1 MVVIENSAY
10 GQHELLY
17 NRFMEPALQS
27 AINLLRL
34 PPGSRGLDAGCGPGG
49 VLHLLDNAI
58 GSVGHV
64 TGVDIA
70 PPLLRMAREQI
81 ELRELTGRADVL
93 CADLSRTLPFEDDV
107 FDWVWSADVLCSDG
121 EARGFADP
129 VDVIREFVRVA
140 KPGGTVAIVL
150 GNRLGAMYLPGHAH
164 LEQCL
169 STAIQLNYLKTGHF
183 APSFYHEPVLAWLRA
198 AGLTHL
204 KISAHIAEYQYP
216 LRPDVRDYI
225 HEYIFAREYAPTPE
239 LKQRAHGVGLTEEE
253 WDTWL
258 DISNPA
264 SPNYLLD
271 SEDYYCVRFG
281 TLATGHTLE

>member
-1 MVVIENSAY
+1 MVVIENAAY
-10 GQHELLY
+10 GHHELLY

-27 AINLLRL
+27 AIHLLRL

-49 VLHLLDNAI
+49 VLHLLDNAT
-58 GSVGHV
+58 GSVGHI
-64 TGVDIA
+64 TGVDISPA
-70 PPLLRMAREQI
+70 LLDMARQQVEQWK
-81 ELRELTGRADVL
+81 LDGRVSLA
-93 CADLSRTLPFEDDV
+93 CADLSQPLPFADDV

-129 VDVIREFVRVA
+129 VEVIREFARVV
-140 KPGGTVAIVL
+140 KPGGTVAIFL

-169 STAIQLNYLKTGHF
+169 STAIQLNYLKTGRF
-183 APSFYHEPVLAWLRA
+183 APSFYHEPVLAWLRT

-216 LRPDVRDYI
+216 LKPDVRDYI
-225 HEYIFAREYAPTPE
+225 REFIFAREYAPTPE
-239 LKQRAHGVGLTEEE
+239 LKQRAHGVGLTEDE
-253 WDTWL
+253 WATWV
-258 DISNPA
+258 DISDPA

-281 TLATGHTLE
+281 TLATGHVLE